1 MPSAEL
7 EERTRTI
14 LLETVTDYITG
25 AEPVGSRTLS
35 KKLSERLSP
44 ATIRNVMADLEDMGY
59 LYQPHTSAGR
69 IPTDRGYRYFVNQIL
84 ALPEQ
89 YAPSLATIPNY
100 SDDLKQESMNA
111 LLESACSLLSEN
123 SQQTGLVMAPSV
135 TNLILK
141 HIQFVKINSTQVLAV
156 FISEMGILQNK
167 ILPIE
172 NSMTQEKL
180 ASIANYLNA
189 EFSGQSL
196 KSIRKEIQRRMEH
209 EKEHYD
215 QLMKRAC
222 ELWSALFSEEQR
234 STELLIEGVNHLL
247 DHPEFSADLKK
258 MKGLMRT
265 VEERDKLI
273 KLLDL
278 CMQQDGL
285 TIIIGEENQDE
296 EMKSCSLIAQN
307 YQREDEK
314 IGVVAIFGPKRMD
327 YLKMIGIVNST
338 ANNVSEILSKR
349 NQ

>member
-1 MPSAEL
+1 MSSVEL
-7 EERTRTI
+7 EERAHTI

-69 IPTDRGYRYFVNQIL
+69 IPTDRGYRYFVNELL

-89 YAPSLATIPNY
+89 YAPPLASIPNHFGD
-100 SDDLKQESMNA
+100 SKRENLND

-141 HIQFVKINSTQVLAV
+141 HIQFAKINSTQVLAV

-167 ILPIE
+167 ILPVE
-172 NSMTQEKL
+172 SSMTQEKL
-180 ASIANYLNA
+180 TSIANYLNA

-196 KSIRKEIQRRMEH
+196 KSIRKEIQRRMKH
-209 EKEHYD
+209 EKEHYN

-222 ELWSALFSEEQR
+222 ELWTTLFSEEQK
-234 STELLIEGVNHLL
+234 STEILIEGVNHLL

-258 MKGLMRT
+258 MKSLMKT

-278 CMQQDGL
+278 CMQRDGL

-296 EMKSCSLIAQN
+296 EMKSCSLVAQN
-307 YQREDEK
+307 YQMEDEK